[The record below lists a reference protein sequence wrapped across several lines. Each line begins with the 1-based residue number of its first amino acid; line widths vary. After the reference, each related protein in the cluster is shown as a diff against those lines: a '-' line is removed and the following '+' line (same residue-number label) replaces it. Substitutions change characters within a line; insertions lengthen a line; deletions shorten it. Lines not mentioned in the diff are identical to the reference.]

1 MPKVCTRSTCT
12 TQKGCRKA
20 NVHVH
25 ATSTVSR
32 DHNKRIG
39 DTPVFVPV
47 AEDDEAGSEFVGELV
62 GAVVVV
68 VVVVVAVGEAD
79 AEEVGAAVVMVKG
92 VVSAL
97 AGMWDKE
104 EEEAGFSVEFLLL
117 RLVGEVE
124 LLSRRSEPFLL
135 L

>member
-1 MPKVCTRSTCT
+1 M
-12 TQKGCRKA
+12 
-20 NVHVH
+20 HVH

>member
-1 MPKVCTRSTCT
+1 MY
-12 TQKGCRKA
+12 
-20 NVHVH
+20 
-25 ATSTVSR
+25 
-32 DHNKRIG
+32 KRQIG

-68 VVVVVAVGEAD
+68 VVVVVVVAVGEAE

-92 VVSAL
+92 AVSAL
-97 AGMWDKE
+97 AGRWDEE
-104 EEEAGFSVEFLLL
+104 EEEAGLSVEFLLL

-124 LLSRRSEPFLL
+124 LLSRRSELFLL